1 MSIAKMKKL
10 SVIGLVSN
18 REELM
23 EKLMTLGVVEITDQE
38 DKLSDSQW
46 HEMVARDS
54 DEQTVAEYESQIS
67 GVSQALSV
75 LEKYGTG
82 KKPLLHTKKPITLR
96 EFQEALE
103 RKQQIEEKVAHIN
116 SLSAR
121 HAELTNSINKT
132 QSLKLS
138 LEPWI
143 KYDVPL
149 EEKETS
155 TADIILGVVPSTV
168 DALQFINELEEKV
181 PESMAKLLKSDAEQH
196 YIYVVC
202 LKEKRDDADD
212 VFRTYGFSKVHFGD
226 MKGTVKE
233 NISALEK
240 KVEELTA
247 EKVQIEESIRDR
259 EGDSE
264 DLELLYDKL
273 VILRDKAAIRQNL
286 LVTKKT
292 FYMSGWLPAK
302 VADKVSSLL
311 EEVGCYYQI
320 EDPEKGEETPVLLL
334 NGGFSTPFEAITKLY
349 ALPDSRSIDATPFFS
364 LSYAIFFG
372 MMLGDAAYGVV
383 LAVITGLILKKY
395 KLEGMK
401 YQLIKMFFFCGISTA
416 FWGAMFGGWF
426 GDLVAVVGKTFF
438 NADVSIPPIWFSPL
452 DDPMKLLLFCFL
464 LGGIHLFIGMGLNG
478 WLSIKDGRPLDA
490 LFDVGLWYLLL
501 ISVTLLLVGIVPT
514 VAKWMA
520 IIGAVG
526 IVLTGGRHKRGLGKV
541 IGGFGSL
548 YGITGYLSD
557 VLSYSRLLALGLAS
571 SVIASVVNNMGSFG
585 GPGIKGVILMAV
597 AFIIGHTYNFAIN
610 GLGSFVHSCRL
621 QYVEFFG
628 KFYVSGGEAFQ
639 PFGEN
644 TKYVDILREE
654 N

>member
-10 SVIGLVSN
+10 SVIGLVSD

-168 DALQFINELEEKV
+168 DALQFIDELEEKV

-212 VFRTYGFSKVHFGD
+212 VFRTYGFSKVYFGD
-226 MKGTVKE
+226 MTGTVKE

-349 ALPDSRSIDATPFFS
+349 ALPDSRAIDATPFFS

-372 MMLGDAAYGVV
+372 MMLGMRLTESSWRLLRIDSEEIQTRRHEISAHKDVLLLRHIHRLLGRHVRRMVRRPGCRRRKDLLQRRRIDSPHLVQPSGRSHEIAVV
-383 LAVITGLILKKY
+383 LFPFRRHSPFHRHGIERLAVH
-395 KLEGMK
+395 
-401 YQLIKMFFFCGISTA
+401 Q
-416 FWGAMFGGWF
+416 
-426 GDLVAVVGKTFF
+426 
-438 NADVSIPPIWFSPL
+438 
-452 DDPMKLLLFCFL
+452 
-464 LGGIHLFIGMGLNG
+464 
-478 WLSIKDGRPLDA
+478 GRKA
-490 LFDVGLWYLLL
+490 
-501 ISVTLLLVGIVPT
+501 
-514 VAKWMA
+514 
-520 IIGAVG
+520 
-526 IVLTGGRHKRGLGKV
+526 
-541 IGGFGSL
+541 
-548 YGITGYLSD
+548 
-557 VLSYSRLLALGLAS
+557 
-571 SVIASVVNNMGSFG
+571 
-585 GPGIKGVILMAV
+585 PGCPV
-597 AFIIGHTYNFAIN
+597 
-610 GLGSFVHSCRL
+610 
-621 QYVEFFG
+621 
-628 KFYVSGGEAFQ
+628 
-639 PFGEN
+639 
-644 TKYVDILREE
+644 
-654 N
+654 

>member
-1 MSIAKMKKL
+1 
-10 SVIGLVSN
+10 
-18 REELM
+18 
-23 EKLMTLGVVEITDQE
+23 
-38 DKLSDSQW
+38 
-46 HEMVARDS
+46 
-54 DEQTVAEYESQIS
+54 
-67 GVSQALSV
+67 
-75 LEKYGTG
+75 
-82 KKPLLHTKKPITLR
+82 
-96 EFQEALE
+96 
-103 RKQQIEEKVAHIN
+103 
-116 SLSAR
+116 
-121 HAELTNSINKT
+121 
-132 QSLKLS
+132 
-138 LEPWI
+138 
-143 KYDVPL
+143 
-149 EEKETS
+149 
-155 TADIILGVVPSTV
+155 
-168 DALQFINELEEKV
+168 
-181 PESMAKLLKSDAEQH
+181 
-196 YIYVVC
+196 
-202 LKEKRDDADD
+202 
-212 VFRTYGFSKVHFGD
+212 
-226 MKGTVKE
+226 
-233 NISALEK
+233 
-240 KVEELTA
+240 
-247 EKVQIEESIRDR
+247 
-259 EGDSE
+259 
-264 DLELLYDKL
+264 
-273 VILRDKAAIRQNL
+273 
-286 LVTKKT
+286 
-292 FYMSGWLPAK
+292 
-302 VADKVSSLL
+302 
-311 EEVGCYYQI
+311 
-320 EDPEKGEETPVLLL
+320 
-334 NGGFSTPFEAITKLY
+334 
-349 ALPDSRSIDATPFFS
+349 
-364 LSYAIFFG
+364 
-372 MMLGDAAYGVV
+372 
-383 LAVITGLILKKY
+383 
-395 KLEGMK
+395 
-401 YQLIKMFFFCGISTA
+401 
-416 FWGAMFGGWF
+416 MFGGWF

-621 QYVEFFG
+621 QYVEFG

>member
-1 MSIAKMKKL
+1 M
-10 SVIGLVSN
+10 
-18 REELM
+18 
-23 EKLMTLGVVEITDQE
+23 
-38 DKLSDSQW
+38 
-46 HEMVARDS
+46 
-54 DEQTVAEYESQIS
+54 
-67 GVSQALSV
+67 
-75 LEKYGTG
+75 
-82 KKPLLHTKKPITLR
+82 
-96 EFQEALE
+96 
-103 RKQQIEEKVAHIN
+103 
-116 SLSAR
+116 
-121 HAELTNSINKT
+121 
-132 QSLKLS
+132 
-138 LEPWI
+138 
-143 KYDVPL
+143 
-149 EEKETS
+149 
-155 TADIILGVVPSTV
+155 VPSTV

-286 LVTKKT
+286 LVKKKT
-292 FYMSGWLPAK
+292 FYMSGWLPA
-302 VADKVSSLL
+302 SCGQGQPPGGSGLL
-311 EEVGCYYQI
+311 LSNR
-320 EDPEKGEETPVLLL
+320 DPKGEETPVLLL

-383 LAVITGLILKKY
+383 LAVMTGLILKKY

-464 LGGIHLFIGMGLNG
+464 GGIHLFIGMGLNG
-478 WLSIKDGRPLDA
+478 WLSIR
-490 LFDVGLWYLLL
+490 
-501 ISVTLLLVGIVPT
+501 TE
-514 VAKWMA
+514 
-520 IIGAVG
+520 
-526 IVLTGGRHKRGLGKV
+526 
-541 IGGFGSL
+541 
-548 YGITGYLSD
+548 
-557 VLSYSRLLALGLAS
+557 
-571 SVIASVVNNMGSFG
+571 
-585 GPGIKGVILMAV
+585 GPGCPV
-597 AFIIGHTYNFAIN
+597 
-610 GLGSFVHSCRL
+610 
-621 QYVEFFG
+621 
-628 KFYVSGGEAFQ
+628 
-639 PFGEN
+639 
-644 TKYVDILREE
+644 
-654 N
+654 